1 MTDMI
6 YARWLLIKRRLP
18 KILIW
23 LTLPL
28 FLTLAAAAVFNNTSD
43 DFRVPVAVIVHE
55 QSAEADYF
63 AEGLA
68 GSEFMDVEV
77 FDDTESQAVLR
88 ELEQYQ
94 LDSVFILP
102 EDYEEKV
109 RDVKRRNLI
118 ETYFTDRSI
127 YYEPAKE
134 LAASVIQ
141 ERMGAYGTV
150 DFVMNMQEEMLAEN
164 EVSGEEIAAE
174 RERIETGTNLVQQ
187 VFYFHGERTD
197 TEEQTG
203 LNPWAVW
210 AYITLIITIFT
221 FDFVTRETVGGAGV
235 RFTFMKYSYKSFMIL
250 TFVLMTGLMLV
261 IDGIT
266 WMIISDKLSADISL
280 LSLVMY
286 RIVVNSIAFLLASA
300 VSTPV
305 KLYQLAIAVTMTVLV
320 LHVAMPVIISVTGIH
335 VISALHPVRIFTENN
350 LNIPWLIILIL
361 LMFVWMWRDSNARS

>member
-28 FLTLAAAAVFNNTSD
+28 FLTLAASAVFNNTSD

-187 VFYFHGERTD
+187 VFYFHGERAD

-300 VSTPV
+300 VSTLV
-305 KLYQLAIAVTMTVLV
+305 KLYQLAIAVAMTVLV

>member
-28 FLTLAAAAVFNNTSD
+28 FLTLAASAVFNNTSD

-305 KLYQLAIAVTMTVLV
+305 KLYQLAIAVAMTVLV

>member
-197 TEEQTG
+197 TEGQTG

>member
-28 FLTLAAAAVFNNTSD
+28 FLTLAASAVFNNTSD

-187 VFYFHGERTD
+187 VFYFHGERAD

-305 KLYQLAIAVTMTVLV
+305 KLYQLAIAVAMTVLV